1 MTKTSKTKILVIGGT
16 GFVGSYVAKSLFPKK
31 SCEVHVVGVHTG
43 KEKNK
48 IIGVRYHRVNLAG
61 RISKSALLPI
71 TENLDTVV
79 IMTPPDERVTKNVIG
94 LLGLTESLQKV
105 VHVSTL
111 LVSPSLSQPSKETVK
126 PKPISSYENN
136 KIREE
141 NLLAGYCLKHKVK
154 LCIIRL
160 ANVYGDFMNRG
171 IIGLAFKAL
180 LKGGPLTVNG
190 NGEQRRDYIFVED
203 AAKLIKFAVVN
214 PQAKPV
220 EIFNV
225 STGQGHTINEVL
237 ILIKKITGR
246 DLSVNYGLPVP
257 EKKSVMGNNA
267 KILKWSGQKLSYDLR
282 RGLIKTYQNY
292 LKHESV

>member
-1 MTKTSKTKILVIGGT
+1 M
-16 GFVGSYVAKSLFPKK
+16 
-31 SCEVHVVGVHTG
+31 GVSF
-43 KEKNK
+43 N
-48 IIGVRYHRVNLAG
+48 
-61 RISKSALLPI
+61 
-71 TENLDTVV
+71 
-79 IMTPPDERVTKNVIG
+79 
-94 LLGLTESLQKV
+94 
-105 VHVSTL
+105 
-111 LVSPSLSQPSKETVK
+111 
-126 PKPISSYENN
+126 
-136 KIREE
+136 
-141 NLLAGYCLKHKVK
+141 
-154 LCIIRL
+154 
-160 ANVYGDFMNRG
+160 
-171 IIGLAFKAL
+171 
-180 LKGGPLTVNG
+180 PL
-190 NGEQRRDYIFVED
+190 
-203 AAKLIKFAVVN
+203 AKLTSPLLIKCEVVN